1 MEFFHYVS
9 AALKRVNDASALS
22 AVAGGQIALKFF
34 RILAHVVKKPCQI
47 SRVGESCGIE
57 TLRRALR
64 AAGDVALHALSDNF
78 TVISLAHMSIIG
90 HETPPFVCILYLL
103 YKLYHT

>member
-1 MEFFHYVS
+1 MKAERNRTRHREPCIAAVS
-9 AALKRVNDASALS
+9 YTHLDVYKR
-22 AVAGGQIALKFF
+22 Q
-34 RILAHVVKKPCQI
+34 VVKKPCQI

-78 TVISLAHMSIIG
+78 TVIRLAHMSIIG